1 MSLSSADEPR
11 RKGPSPMM
19 LISLG
24 GGAAIAIALIS
35 VVSHFTSSTTT
46 TTSLPEPAI
55 VGTTVASQLLPT
67 LDGQARLT
75 VPTPGVRT
83 VLVFFASWC
92 GPCRRELPEVQAYAE
107 SAPSDVRVIGVA
119 ANDGPDAAAAFLDEL
134 GVNILA
140 VSDEDGSVTSSIYGF
155 GTLPETVFIDSS
167 GVVRHVVFGG
177 LNRQML
183 RQAVG
188 ALR

>member
-1 MSLSSADEPR
+1 
-11 RKGPSPMM
+11 
-19 LISLG
+19 
-24 GGAAIAIALIS
+24 
-35 VVSHFTSSTTT
+35 
-46 TTSLPEPAI
+46 
-55 VGTTVASQLLPT
+55 
-67 LDGQARLT
+67 
-75 VPTPGVRT
+75 
-83 VLVFFASWC
+83 
-92 GPCRRELPEVQAYAE
+92 VQAYAE

-119 ANDGPDAAAAFLDEL
+119 ANDSPDAAAAFLNEL

-177 LNRQML
+177 LDRQIL
-183 RQAVG
+183 RQSVG

>member
-1 MSLSSADEPR
+1 
-11 RKGPSPMM
+11 MM

-24 GGAAIAIALIS
+24 SGAALAIALIS

-55 VGTTVASQLLPT
+55 VGTSISPRTLPT
-67 LDGQARLT
+67 LDGRSRLT
-75 VPTPGVRT
+75 IPARGHRT

-92 GPCRRELPEVQAYAE
+92 GPCRRELPEVQRFAE
-107 SAPSDVRVIGVA
+107 SAPSDVSVIGVA
-119 ANDGPDAAAAFLDEL
+119 ANDAPQAASEFLDQL
-134 GVNILA
+134 GVTILA
-140 VSDEDGSVTSSIYGF
+140 VSDADGSVTSSTYGF
-155 GTLPETVFIDSS
+155 GTLPETVFIDSM

-177 LNRQML
+177 LNRQTL
-183 RQAVG
+183 RQSVG